1 MACGRP
7 SVDWVSEAPFLRPD
21 AAPGFQNVPGT
32 RFLLQRGGANLAG
45 VLGEGAASDW
55 REKQAAFIKWTR
67 DPVMF
72 NEADVTQN
80 KALYRR
86 YFEDVRGL
94 LAGRVLDIGGGWGLF
109 RKYWRAEGDACF
121 TVHDPGAERF
131 TVPPPETLQRHYGD
145 GLAKPAWF
153 VEGFGEQL
161 PYQDASYDL
170 VMIASALDH
179 CAEPARVLA
188 EARRV
193 LRPGGGL
200 LLIQGFDHEP
210 GEPRPAGRSFL
221 ERLGRLLADPRRLH
235 RAIRQRLFHRGEPHM
250 HHFTRDSLRRLVEAN
265 GFSGY
270 GETVISERFGVLGI
284 EARKAARG

>member
-1 MACGRP
+1 M
-7 SVDWVSEAPFLRPD
+7 DWVSEAPFFRAD
-21 AAPGFQNVPGT
+21 VAPGFQNVPGT

-45 VLGEGAASDW
+45 VLGDGTASDW
-55 REKQAAFIKWTR
+55 RGKQEAFIKWTR

-72 NEADVTQN
+72 NEADVAQN
-80 KALYRR
+80 TALYRR
-86 YFEDVRGL
+86 YFEETRGL

-109 RKYWRAEGDACF
+109 RKFWRAEGDACF

-131 TVPPPETLQRHYGD
+131 TVSPPETLQRHFSD
-145 GLAKPAWF
+145 GLARPAWF

-170 VMIASALDH
+170 VMVASALDH
-179 CAEPARVLA
+179 CADPARVLA

-193 LRPGGGL
+193 LRPGGTL
-200 LLIQGFDHEP
+200 LLIQGFDHEEGQP
-210 GEPRPAGRSFL
+210 QPQGRSFL

-250 HHFTRDSLRRLVEAN
+250 HHFTRASLRAMVEAA
-265 GFSGY
+265 GFAGY
-270 GETVISERFGVLGI
+270 VETVISERFGVLGI
-284 EARKAARG
+284 EARKAG